1 MKTSYLSY
9 LIELLQSDEWK
20 GAGEN
25 VEIAKGRHKLPTNW
39 KEYIKLQ
46 WRLLK

>member
-20 GAGEN
+20 GKTQN
-25 VEIAKGRHKLPTNW
+25 IDIAKGKYRMPQTW
-39 KEYIKLQ
+39 TEF
-46 WRLLK
+46 LKRR